1 MDKGIEDHCIS
12 MAALGRCFELGDFY
26 NYRNDQIIKDY
37 SEGKFNYVIRQFKI
51 CTGNREVVL
60 ISEYV

>member
-37 SEGKFNYVIRQFKI
+37 SEGKLTTSFVNLKYAQE
-51 CTGNREVVL
+51 TGK
-60 ISEYV
+60 SF

>member
-1 MDKGIEDHCIS
+1 MDRGIEDHCIS

-37 SEGKFNYVIRQFKI
+37 SEGKFNYVIRQLMHRKEKLF
-51 CTGNREVVL
+51 
-60 ISEYV
+60 